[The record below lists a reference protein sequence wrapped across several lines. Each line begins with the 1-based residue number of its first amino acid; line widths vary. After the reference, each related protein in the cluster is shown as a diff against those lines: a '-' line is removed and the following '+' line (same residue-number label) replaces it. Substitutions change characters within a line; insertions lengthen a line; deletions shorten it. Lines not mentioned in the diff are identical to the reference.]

1 MQLREWL
8 ESIFRTLPSDEQ
20 QEIVRRAKV
29 KDKDECDGG
38 FLELVLRKLFAGLE
52 LNVTPHPRIRGVNT
66 RPDFLVGQ
74 GGKNCYVEA
83 VVTGHSPFNL
93 NSNEE
98 KVIELLNENL
108 SSPKFCIGAKMEGK
122 LKTTLG
128 KRQVVPRFRQLLA
141 DHAFEEVQHHYNH
154 VGMYHTPSATIEC
167 GDWRLIGWL
176 HPAKDSDRA
185 LAPRQDI
192 VFHPYHAKFLIGN
205 VQSVRERIRKK
216 AGNYGCPD
224 HPLVVAVAPRDMY
237 VASPE
242 IQRDTLFGTSYVHY
256 SNSDSRPTLKRG
268 SHYPRT
274 AADEGVLHQ
283 FPQLAGALMCEKINI
298 DNITRAT
305 ARLFLNPFCDK
316 AADLPDRM
324 YCLPYDKGYRVQG
337 IEIRMECHDGIPFSQ
352 LLGLN

>member
-1 MQLREWL
+1 MDLLALPSVVRSSLVALTWYKTLNEYDWDGDLLERARFFLERSINPQLPDKQQELICGFGSVQLREWL
-8 ESIFRTLPSDEQ
+8 ESIFSTLPSDEQ

-29 KDKDECDGG
+29 KDKDECDGV

-52 LNVTPHPRIRGVNT
+52 LNVTPHPRIPGVNT

-108 SSPKFCIGAKMEGK
+108 SSPKFRIGVKMEGK

-128 KRQVVPRFRQLLA
+128 KRQVVPRLLRQLLA

-192 VFHPYHAKFLIGN
+192 VFHPYHAQFLIGS
-205 VQSVRERIRKK
+205 VQSVRERIRK
-216 AGNYGCPD
+216 
-224 HPLVVAVAPRDMY
+224 
-237 VASPE
+237 
-242 IQRDTLFGTSYVHY
+242 
-256 SNSDSRPTLKRG
+256 
-268 SHYPRT
+268 
-274 AADEGVLHQ
+274 
-283 FPQLAGALMCEKINI
+283 
-298 DNITRAT
+298 
-305 ARLFLNPFCDK
+305 
-316 AADLPDRM
+316 
-324 YCLPYDKGYRVQG
+324 
-337 IEIRMECHDGIPFSQ
+337 
-352 LLGLN
+352 